1 MAAMD
6 YLKMYKLAQSAMDGL
21 IPILRSNAV
30 MPKLIKH
37 IPNNTQVPIQ
47 GAVTSANVTARSA
60 GSAMTTV
67 APPTETAANF
77 RITSEAE
84 YVAPIDVLNKIA
96 MKPFDYL
103 NFYMNKIVASLA
115 DTIDNSI
122 WDLYSSVTQTAGS
135 AGATPAV
142 SDLATAK
149 KELRDAKV
157 NFSDPSKLHC
167 VIGAEE
173 EEAWLSAATWNAQG
187 PISQAS
193 IMEGSLGRRYGF
205 NLWVDQNR
213 ATSGTTAY
221 NLCFHEDFAGIA
233 FTDQYDHHRSV
244 AQVSVTDPVSGLTI
258 FVQDWPMDEATYG
271 VGQKYRFVV
280 PYDTAVLDVT
290 RACQLLG
297 GVEE

>member
-1 MAAMD
+1 MAALD
-6 YLKMYKLAQSAMDGL
+6 YLKLYKLANSAMEGL

-30 MPKLIKH
+30 MPKLVKK

-47 GAVTSANVTARSA
+47 GTIAHGNVTNRSA
-60 GSAMTTV
+60 GSAMTVV
-67 APPTETAANF
+67 ANPQESAETF
-77 RITSEAE
+77 RIAQDAE
-84 YVAPIDVLNKIA
+84 YVMPLDVLNRIN

-103 NFYMNKIVASLA
+103 MFNMPKIQAAIADKIDRAVLA
-115 DTIDNSI
+115 
-122 WDLYSSVTQTAGS
+122 LYSSVTQTAGT
-135 AGATPAV
+135 AGATPKV
-142 SDLATAK
+142 SDLASAK

-173 EEAWLSAATWNAQG
+173 EEAWLSAATWNTQG
-187 PISQAS
+187 PISQGS

-213 ATSGTTAY
+213 PTSGTTAY
-221 NLCFHEDFAGIA
+221 NLCFHEDFAGIT
-233 FTDQYDHHRSV
+233 FTDTYDVHRSI
-244 AQVSVTDPVSGLTI
+244 AQVSVTDPVSGMTI
-258 FVQDWPMDEATYG
+258 FVQDWPMDESTYG

-280 PYDTAVLDVT
+280 PYYTAILDAS

-297 GVEE
+297 GIVT